1 MKSELSRRVA
11 ALAYAASEIENA
23 ETRLEFCEILLDA
36 LAGLSVEAAQLCATV
51 LAAQEEGSTA
61 HALGSALRE
70 RVGVYDGRHFGTKP
84 PLDLDLLV
92 VTVKD
97 VELRAVQSAFHVDPS
112 AFVKI
117 EGEQVWLQTVGDART
132 AIVCVRT
139 AGNVDSA
146 YLLSRMWCALRFP
159 AAVLIGMAAGVEG
172 QVELGDV
179 VVADGILGYE
189 SITLTNKGPIPAFD
203 YYGISNTVAK
213 RALKPASHPNWAV
226 RVQAEVASAIDDIV
240 LSRNDS
246 YPDGVLGWSP
256 EAKRGVIL
264 AGSKLVVNG
273 KLPKL
278 RRALHQRARA
288 LEMEGCG
295 FAMVCREAQIRWLVV
310 RGIADFGNPG
320 RRKTW
325 QFAATYA
332 AAALVRDNLSDPEYS
347 FLRDT

>member
-1 MKSELSRRVA
+1 MKSDLSRRVA
-11 ALAYAASEIENA
+11 ALAFAASEIESA

-36 LAGLSVEAAQLCATV
+36 LSDLSVEATQLCAAV
-51 LAAQEEGSTA
+51 LVAQEDGSTA

-84 PLDLDLLV
+84 PLDVDLLV

-97 VELRAVQSAFHVDPS
+97 VELRAVQSAFGVDPS
-112 AFVKI
+112 AFLKV

-146 YLLSRMWCALRFP
+146 YLLSRMWFALRFP

-172 QVELGDV
+172 QVEIGDV

-189 SITLTNKGPIPAFD
+189 SVTLTTKGPVPAFD
-203 YYGISNTVAK
+203 YFGISNSVAK
-213 RALKPASHPNWAV
+213 RALKPASHPNWAL
-226 RVQAEVASAIDDIV
+226 RVQAEVASVTNDIT
-240 LSRNDS
+240 LPRNVA

-256 EAKRGVIL
+256 EAKRGIVL
-264 AGSKLVVNG
+264 AGSKLVENG
-273 KLPKL
+273 KLPSMRK
-278 RRALHQRARA
+278 ALHQRARA

-295 FAMVCREAQIRWLVV
+295 FAMVCREAQLRWLVV

-320 RRKTW
+320 RRETW

-332 AAALVRDNLSDPEYS
+332 AAALVRDNLSDPEYT
-347 FLRDT
+347 FLRDA